1 MAITNLVLLTL
12 LSGVSAQTSSSATV
26 RANGH
31 IYELFC
37 SQEGELI
44 LASETGLCDK
54 TESGGVQRFEIRN
67 EAGEVEY
74 FQDAPAGNPFT
85 YVGIF
90 SVANAGRVIL
100 EVDTSRDE
108 IHGSSPNP
116 THLIYYF
123 DPTPAGLVPFNPPL
137 VGVDGFAHLSNGIA
151 LSRTFN
157 AGFFQFSVLLGFSA
171 ANHRIEII
179 PDQIVYSVF
188 PPLGLQKSAPS
199 PASGEIKIYSNH
211 ESGASKTDIRIAP
224 GHTVTWWQSLAP
236 GEKPARGQ
244 VIMILAA
251 WAPASLKPA
260 DNAPDGVQMVYYDFN
275 NLWLQIQVND
285 HTGWIKGTSS
295 FRTIGLEMTN
305 AQR

>member
-1 MAITNLVLLTL
+1 MPFTNLILLTL
-12 LSGVSAQTSSSATV
+12 LWGVSAQTSSTATIK
-26 RANGH
+26 ASGH
-31 IYELFC
+31 IYQLFC

-44 LASETGLCDK
+44 LASETGLCEK

-67 EAGEVEY
+67 ETGEVEF
-74 FQDAPAGNPFT
+74 FQDAPTGNSFT

-90 SVANAGRVIL
+90 LVANAGKEIL

-116 THLIYYF
+116 AHLIYYF
-123 DPTPAGLVPFNPPL
+123 DPTSIGLVPFNPPL
-137 VGVDGFAHLSNGIA
+137 VGVDGFAHLSTGIA

-157 AGFFQFSVLLGFSA
+157 AGFFQFSVLLGFNA
-171 ANHRIEII
+171 ANHRIEIM

-188 PPLGLQKSAPS
+188 PPLERQKSAPS
-199 PASGEIKIYSNH
+199 PASGAIKIYSGH
-211 ESGASKTDIRIAP
+211 DSGATKTDIKITP

-236 GEKPARGQ
+236 GEKPTGGQ

-260 DNAPDGVQMVYYDFN
+260 DNAPDGVRMVYYDFN

-285 HTGWIKGTSS
+285 HTGWVKGTSS